1 MDKRSPALQSPVRQQ
16 IEVFLQPGEF
26 FVGDAEHRI
35 RTLLGS
41 CVSMTLWS
49 PGQRVGAMSHF
60 LLAQR
65 GRARRGDEGL
75 DGRYGDEALQLML
88 EQLARLDVRPAD
100 CQAKIFGGGEM
111 FPGQP
116 TRSIG
121 IGRRNGEA
129 ARDLLLRQG
138 IEVVSE
144 SLFGAGHRQ
153 IMFEV
158 GSGHV
163 WARQIRLQPDGPSP
177 ALSSIFTSSSSS

>member
-1 MDKRSPALQSPVRQQ
+1 MDKRISAPVSPARPV
-16 IEVFLQPGEF
+16 IDVFLKPGEY
-26 FVGDAEHRI
+26 FVGDAAHRI

-49 PGQRVGAMSHF
+49 PRRRVGAMSHF

-65 GRARRGDEGL
+65 GRALRAGENL

-88 EQLARLDVRPAD
+88 VQLAVLEVQAGE

-116 TRSIG
+116 SRVIG

-129 ARDLLLRQG
+129 ARDLLQQQG

-153 IMFEV
+153 IVFDV
-158 GSGHV
+158 AKGHV
-163 WARQIRLQPDGPSP
+163 WARQIRPRSDVPP
-177 ALSSIFTSSSSS
+177 SSSFS

>member
-1 MDKRSPALQSPVRQQ
+1 MDKPSSASQLAARPPDD
-16 IEVFLQPGEF
+16 VFLKPGEY
-26 FVGDAEHRI
+26 FVGDATHRI

-49 PGQRVGAMSHF
+49 PRRRVGAMSHF

-65 GRARRGDEGL
+65 GRALRAGEGL

-88 EQLARLDVRPAD
+88 VQLAALDVRAGE

-116 TRSIG
+116 SRVIG

-129 ARDLLLRQG
+129 ARELLLQHG
-138 IEVVSE
+138 IEVASE

-153 IMFEV
+153 IVFDV
-158 GSGHV
+158 AKGHV
-163 WARQIRLQPDGPSP
+163 WVRQIPPHADVPP
-177 ALSSIFTSSSSS
+177 SSSSS